1 MHTTVSSRR
10 LAALLV
16 LSTLSACATTESTQ
30 LLDPRADRSGYG
42 MGLDAR
48 DFTSAAQQS
57 VQKMLASGALDHP
70 GGGRYVVA
78 ISRITNDTMQRID
91 TDELIKKIRV
101 EILNSGKAVVT
112 TAVSAVR
119 GGDAEDDMTMRVR
132 QLRSSQEFSHANLA
146 GRGEMVAPD
155 LSLSGKL
162 IQHNNAVTGG
172 QRVDYSFQL
181 ALTDLHSGLAIWE
194 DDEPTAKLGTNRTVA
209 W

>member
-1 MHTTVSSRR
+1 MHTRFSLRH
-10 LAALLV
+10 LAALLA
-16 LSTLSACATTESTQ
+16 LSTVSACATTQSTQ

-48 DFTSAAQQS
+48 DFTSAAQDS
-57 VQKMLASGALDHP
+57 VQKMLQSGALDHP

-78 ISRITNDTMQRID
+78 ISRVTNDTMQRID

-101 EILNSGKAVVT
+101 QILNSGKAVVT
-112 TAVSAVR
+112 TAIS
-119 GGDAEDDMTMRVR
+119 GTGPAEDDMTMKVR
-132 QLRSSQEFSHANLA
+132 SLRQSQEFSHANLA
-146 GRGEMVAPD
+146 KQGEMRAPD

-162 IQHNNAVTGG
+162 IQHNNVVDGG

-194 DDEPTAKLGTNRTVA
+194 NDTPLSKLGSSRTVA

>member
-1 MHTTVSSRR
+1 MLTFLSPRNF
-10 LAALLV
+10 AALLV
-16 LSTLSACATTESTQ
+16 LSTVSACAATQSTQ
-30 LLDPRADRSGYG
+30 MLDPSADRSGYG

-48 DFTSAAQQS
+48 DFSSAAQKS
-57 VQKMLASGALDHP
+57 VQKMLESGALDHP

-78 ISRITNDTMQRID
+78 ISRVTNDTMQRID

-101 EILNSGKAVVT
+101 QILNSGKAVVT
-112 TAVSAVR
+112 TAISGA
-119 GGDAEDDMTMRVR
+119 GPEDNMTMRVHE
-132 QLRSSQEFSHANLA
+132 LRLSPEFSQKNLA
-146 GRGEMVAPD
+146 KKGEMVAPD

-162 IQHNNAVTGG
+162 IQHNNVVTGG

-194 DDEPTAKLGTNRTVA
+194 DDESTGKLGTNRTVA

>member
-1 MHTTVSSRR
+1 
-10 LAALLV
+10 
-16 LSTLSACATTESTQ
+16 
-30 LLDPRADRSGYG
+30 

-48 DFTSAAQQS
+48 DFSSAAQKS
-57 VQKMLASGALDHP
+57 VQKMLESGALDHP

-78 ISRITNDTMQRID
+78 ISRVTNDTMQRID

-101 EILNSGKAVVT
+101 QILNSGKAVVT
-112 TAVSAVR
+112 TAISGA
-119 GGDAEDDMTMRVR
+119 GPEDSMTMRVR
-132 QLRSSQEFSHANLA
+132 ELRSSSEFSHKNLA
-146 GRGEMVAPD
+146 KNGEMVAPD

-162 IQHNNAVTGG
+162 IQHNNVVTGG

-194 DDEPTAKLGTNRTVA
+194 DDESTGKLGTNRTVA